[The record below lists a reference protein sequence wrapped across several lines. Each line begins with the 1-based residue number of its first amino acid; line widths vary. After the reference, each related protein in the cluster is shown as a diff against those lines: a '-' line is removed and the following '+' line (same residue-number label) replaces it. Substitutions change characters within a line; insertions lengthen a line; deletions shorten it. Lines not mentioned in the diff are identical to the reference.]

1 MTQSSSILLKSD
13 RILLRAP
20 EPDDLDIMTE
30 WENDTRLWRIGST
43 VAPYSRHCLKKYI
56 ENYCGDIFAD
66 QQLRLMVTDL
76 LTGAT
81 IGAVDIFEFDPLN
94 LRAAV
99 GIVISEPFR
108 KQGYGKESLQLTAD
122 YCRRCLG
129 LHQLYCLVPEDNET
143 SLLLFKSAGYS
154 ITGRLRSWL
163 REGRSY
169 RDVFT
174 LQLRLP

>member
-1 MTQSSSILLKSD
+1 MTQSCSTLLKSD
-13 RILLRAP
+13 RIVLRAP

-56 ENYCGDIFAD
+56 DNYCGDIFAD
-66 QQLRLMVTDL
+66 QQLRLMVTEIS
-76 LTGAT
+76 TGGT

-99 GIVISEPFR
+99 GIIISESVR
-108 KQGYGKESLQLTAD
+108 KQGFGRESLELTAD
-122 YCRRCLG
+122 YCRRRLG
-129 LHQLYCLVPEDNET
+129 LHQLYCLVPEDNEI
-143 SLLLFKSAGYS
+143 SLSLFKSVGFT

-174 LQLRLP
+174 LQLLLV

>member
-1 MTQSSSILLKSD
+1 MTRSSSPFLQSD
-13 RILLRAP
+13 RIILRAP
-20 EPDDLDIMTE
+20 EPDDLDIMTQ

-56 ENYCGDIFAD
+56 ENYCGDIFSD
-66 QQLRLMVTDL
+66 QQLRLMVTDIT
-76 LTGAT
+76 TGAT
-81 IGAVDIFEFDPLN
+81 VGAVDLYEFDPLN

-99 GIVISEPFR
+99 GIVISESER
-108 KQGYGKESLQLTAD
+108 RQGYGKETLTLTTD

-129 LHQLYCLVPEDNET
+129 LHQLYCLVPEDNDI
-143 SLLLFKSAGYS
+143 SLALFRSVGFN

-163 REGRSY
+163 REGRTY

-174 LQLRLP
+174 LQLLLP